1 MLVYCTLFVR
11 DSVLCNLPDTLNSNN
26 FPPGF
31 CNKKYYA
38 QSVRN
43 NTTARLRQQ
52 LESFS
57 IQRGMPLHQRL
68 NFP

>member
-26 FPPGF
+26 FPSGF

-38 QSVRN
+38 KS
-43 NTTARLRQQ
+43 
-52 LESFS
+52 ESEITPQPDCDS
-57 IQRGMPLHQRL
+57 
-68 NFP
+68 N